1 MQDMVMMGGLSDTP
15 QAPGR
20 KRVAGEIVE
29 KTVERRQKRM
39 IKNRESAARSRARKQ
54 AYTHELEIKVSR
66 LEEEN
71 EKLRRLK
78 EVEKILPSEPPPDPK
93 SGNSH
98 SYFVAQRVTSEKLPE
113 IPTQHFTNT
122 SLFTPF
128 IQSCITEQ
136 SLQSGSSSIV
146 FSSSLDLLRQVH
158 MQSPHEH
165 VLKAWRFSFGCCFVW
180 TYAARKVFDEM
191 PDRKLTTWNAMI
203 AGLIQFEFNDR
214 GGSRFM
220 VHAIKY
226 GLELDL
232 VVNSSLA
239 HMYMRNGKLCK
250 MVRFAIRSMPMMKI
264 SGCRPNKI
272 TFVTVLS
279 SCSDLAI
286 RGQGQQIHAEAIKI
300 GASSVVAVV
309 SSLISMYSKCGC
321 LGDAAKASQNVK
333 IEDEVMWSSMIS
345 AYGFHGQGDEAIKLF
360 NTMAEQTN
368 MEVNEVAFL
377 NLLYACSHSG
387 LKDKGLELFDM
398 MVEKYGFKPG
408 LKHYTCVVDLL
419 GRAGCLDQAEA
430 IIRSM
435 PIKADTVIWKTLLSA
450 SKRWRDVSEVRKLM
464 RDKNVKKEAGISWF
478 EHKGE
483 VHQFKMGDRSQSK
496 SKEIYSYLKE
506 LTLEMKLK
514 GYKPD
519 TASVLHDM
527 DEEEKESDLVQ
538 HSEKLA
544 VAFALMI
551 LPEGAPIRIIK
562 NLRVCSDCH
571 VAFKYISVIKNRE
584 ITLRDESFWRVRQS
598 DWIGKPFGTK
608 ALSDNKGKF
617 LYMLP
622 VGSYDTGHKTQ
633 ILYIAGSSFVV
644 YLEIAS
650 AVLFLSGAQEVVYC
664 QLYLLKPSP
673 QDVKSGIFRM

>member
-1 MQDMVMMGGLSDTP
+1 MSMYSKLGDFPSAVTLYGFMPKKNYMSSNILINGYV
-15 QAPGR
+15 R
-20 KRVAGEIVE
+20 AGD
-29 KTVERRQKRM
+29 
-39 IKNRESAARSRARKQ
+39 
-54 AYTHELEIKVSR
+54 LVS
-66 LEEEN
+66 
-71 EKLRRLK
+71 
-78 EVEKILPSEPPPDPK
+78 
-93 SGNSH
+93 
-98 SYFVAQRVTSEKLPE
+98 
-113 IPTQHFTNT
+113 
-122 SLFTPF
+122 
-128 IQSCITEQ
+128 
-136 SLQSGSSSIV
+136 
-146 FSSSLDLLRQVH
+146 
-158 MQSPHEH
+158 
-165 VLKAWRFSFGCCFVW
+165 
-180 TYAARKVFDEM
+180 ARKVFDEM

-203 AGLIQFEFNDR
+203 AGLIQFEYNEEGLSLFREMHGLGFSPDEYTL
-214 GGSRFM
+214 GSVFSGAAGLRS
-220 VHAIKY
+220 VSIGQQIHCYTIKY

-232 VVNSSLA
+232 VVNSSVA
-239 HMYMRNGKLCK
+239 HMYMRNGELEDGQN
-250 MVRFAIRSMPMMKI
+250 VIRSMPVRNLVAWNTLIAGNAQNGCPETVLYQYKMMKI

-321 LGDAAKASQNVK
+321 LEDAAKAFSERED
-333 IEDEVMWSSMIS
+333 EDEVMWSSMIS
-345 AYGFHGQGDEAIKLF
+345 AYGFHGQGDKAIKLF
-360 NTMAEQTN
+360 NTMAEQTE
-368 MEVNEVAFL
+368 MAVNEVAFL

-398 MVEKYGFKPG
+398 MVEKYGFKPS

-419 GRAGCLDQAEA
+419 GRAGSLDKAEA

-435 PIKADTVIWKTLLSA
+435 PIKPDTVIWKTLLSA
-450 SKRWRDVSEVRKLM
+450 CNIHKNAEMAQRVFKEILQIDPNDSACYVLLANVHASAKRWRDVSEVRKSM
-464 RDKNVKKEAGISWF
+464 KDKNVKKEPGISWF

-483 VHQFKMGDRSQSK
+483 VHRFMMGDRSKSK

-527 DEEEKESDLVQ
+527 DDEDKESDLGH

-551 LPEGAPIRIIK
+551 LPEGVPIRIIK

-584 ITLRDESFWRVRQS
+584 ITLRDGSRFHHF
-598 DWIGKPFGTK
+598 INGKCSC
-608 ALSDNKGKF
+608 AD
-617 LYMLP
+617 YW
-622 VGSYDTGHKTQ
+622 
-633 ILYIAGSSFVV
+633 
-644 YLEIAS
+644 
-650 AVLFLSGAQEVVYC
+650 
-664 QLYLLKPSP
+664 
-673 QDVKSGIFRM
+673 

>member
-1 MQDMVMMGGLSDTP
+1 MHCSVSSVVRPLSADPAT
-15 QAPGR
+15 AIATLCSKG
-20 KRVAGEIVE
+20 
-29 KTVERRQKRM
+29 
-39 IKNRESAARSRARKQ
+39 NLREAFQRF
-54 AYTHELEIKVSR
+54 R
-66 LEEEN
+66 LN
-71 EKLRRLK
+71 
-78 EVEKILPSEPPPDPK
+78 I
-93 SGNSH
+93 
-98 SYFVAQRVTSEKLPE
+98 
-113 IPTQHFTNT
+113 FTNT

-128 IQSCITEQ
+128 IQSCTTRQ
-136 SLQSGSSSIV
+136 SLPSGKQLHCLLVVSG
-146 FSSSLDLLRQVH
+146 FSSDKFICNHLMSMYSKLGDFPSAVALYGRMPKKNYMSSNILINGYVRAGDLL
-158 MQSPHEH
+158 S
-165 VLKAWRFSFGCCFVW
+165 
-180 TYAARKVFDEM
+180 ARNVFDEM

-203 AGLIQFEFNDR
+203 AGLIQFECNEEGLSLFRDMH
-214 GGSRFM
+214 GLGFWPDEYTLGSVFSGSAGLRSVFIGQQI
-220 VHAIKY
+220 HGYTIKY

-239 HMYMRNGKLCK
+239 HMYMRNGKLRDGEI
-250 MVRFAIRSMPMMKI
+250 VIRSMPVRNLVAWNTLIMGNAQNGCPETVLYLYKMMKI

-321 LGDAAKASQNVK
+321 LEDAAKAFSERED
-333 IEDEVMWSSMIS
+333 EDEVMWSSMIS
-345 AYGFHGQGDEAIKLF
+345 AYGFHGQGDVAIKLF
-360 NTMAEQTN
+360 NTMVEKTE
-368 MEVNEVAFL
+368 MEINEVAFL

-419 GRAGCLDQAEA
+419 GRAGSLDQAEA
-430 IIRSM
+430 KIRSM
-435 PIKADTVIWKTLLSA
+435 PIKPDTIIWKTLLSA
-450 SKRWRDVSEVRKLM
+450 CNLHKNTEMAQRVFQEILQIDPNDSACYVLLANVHASAKRWRDVSEVRKLM

-483 VHQFKMGDRSQSK
+483 VYHFKMGDRSQST

-506 LTLEMKLK
+506 LTQEMKLK

-544 VAFALMI
+544 VAYALMI
-551 LPEGAPIRIIK
+551 LPEGVPIRIIK

-571 VAFKYISVIKNRE
+571 VAFKYISVIKKRE
-584 ITLRDESFWRVRQS
+584 ITLRDGSRFHHFINGKCSCS
-598 DWIGKPFGTK
+598 DYW
-608 ALSDNKGKF
+608 
-617 LYMLP
+617 
-622 VGSYDTGHKTQ
+622 
-633 ILYIAGSSFVV
+633 
-644 YLEIAS
+644 
-650 AVLFLSGAQEVVYC
+650 
-664 QLYLLKPSP
+664 
-673 QDVKSGIFRM
+673 